1 MIQVCVTSKK
11 EFKGSRDFLWT
22 RKVLLR
28 DDVEHSSRKNV
39 ETTRVSARQK
49 RRGEKTRVKECAK
62 PYRNSPVLVVVHNS
76 PVLVVDNCDINLRR
90 TLFWDECRVPVHC
103 TLCLFKVTDRFV
115 STTQV
120 MIGSCQL
127 NILLSELFRWNG
139 DSTIMMAPPLPA
151 NHLGRD
157 IQDLNH
163 CRLLPHQHDQV
174 RAFPDDSPMHRF
186 NIL

>member
-62 PYRNSPVLVVVHNS
+62 PYRNSPVLVVVHPCHDENH
-76 PVLVVDNCDINLRR
+76 PV
-90 TLFWDECRVPVHC
+90 CR
-103 TLCLFKVTDRFV
+103 
-115 STTQV
+115 
-120 MIGSCQL
+120 
-127 NILLSELFRWNG
+127 
-139 DSTIMMAPPLPA
+139 
-151 NHLGRD
+151 
-157 IQDLNH
+157 
-163 CRLLPHQHDQV
+163 
-174 RAFPDDSPMHRF
+174 
-186 NIL
+186 